1 MVTSNLDIFIQKM
14 NNLGQ
19 KGIPF
24 LFVIDYE
31 MNSPVIY
38 TFQDAA
44 KEGIYFSVNGLRNKR
59 IAAMGKQQLDFR
71 KKNIDFPFYL
81 TAFQKVLNQIHLGNT
96 FLLNLTFPTEIETN
110 WSLERIFEE
119 SSAPYRLL
127 FKDQFVVF
135 SPECFVRISN
145 GEISSFPMKG
155 TIDAAIK
162 CADDIIMAD
171 EKEKAEHATIVDL
184 IRNDLSMVANNVH
197 VKRYRYLDEIVTHDK
212 RLLQVSS
219 EISGTL
225 PADYQSN
232 IGSIVC
238 KLLPAGSI
246 CGAPKDST
254 LKIIREVEGYQ
265 RGYYTGVFGIFDGN
279 NLDSAVMIRFIEQ
292 MNGKLFYKSGGGITM
307 NSDPEKEYNE
317 LIDKIY
323 VAAH

>member
-1 MVTSNLDIFIQKM
+1 MGTINFDSFIQKM

-19 KGIPF
+19 KRIPF

-38 TFQDAA
+38 TFQEAA
-44 KEGIYFSVNGLRNKR
+44 KEGISFSVNGIRNKDL
-59 IAAMGKQQLDFR
+59 AVMEKQRLDFG
-71 KKNIDFPFYL
+71 KNPIGFPHYL
-81 TAFQKVLNQIHLGNT
+81 TAFQKVLNQIQLGNT

-110 WSLERIFEE
+110 WSLEQIFAK
-119 SSAPYRLL
+119 SNAPYRLL
-127 FKDQFVVF
+127 FKDHFVVF
-135 SPECFVRISN
+135 SPECFVKISN
-145 GEISSFPMKG
+145 GEISSYPMKG
-155 TIDAAIK
+155 TIDAAIER
-162 CADDIIMAD
+162 ADDIIMAD

-197 VKRYRYLDEIVTHDK
+197 VKRYRYLEEIVAHDK

-232 IGSIVC
+232 MGSIVC

-254 LKIIREVEGYQ
+254 LKIIKEVEGYK

-279 NLDSAVMIRFIEQ
+279 NLDSAVMIRFVEKI
-292 MNGKLFYKSGGGITM
+292 NGKLFYKSGGGITM
-307 NSDPEKEYNE
+307 HSDPEKEYNE

-323 VAAH
+323 VTTH

>member
-1 MVTSNLDIFIQKM
+1 MLTSHLDIFIQKM
-14 NNLGQ
+14 NNLGK

-24 LFVIDYE
+24 LFIIDYE
-31 MNSPVIY
+31 MNNPVIH
-38 TFQDAA
+38 TFREAA
-44 KEGIYFSVNGLRNKR
+44 KEGIYFSVHGRRNK
-59 IAAMGKQQLDFR
+59 KKSVLDELKLGFN
-71 KKNIDFPFYL
+71 KKVIDFPFYQN
-81 TAFQKVLNQIHLGNT
+81 AFQKVLRQIYLGNT

-110 WSLERIFEE
+110 WSLERIYAK
-119 SSAPYRLL
+119 SNAPYRLL
-127 FKDQFVVF
+127 FKDKFAVF
-135 SPECFVRISN
+135 SPECFVRISK

-155 TIDAAIK
+155 TIDAAIEH
-162 CADDIIMAD
+162 AVDIIMAD

-219 EISGTL
+219 EISGIL
-225 PADYQSN
+225 PTDYQSN

-254 LKIIREVEGYQ
+254 LKIIKEVEGYQ
-265 RGYYTGVFGIFDGN
+265 RGYYTGVFGIFDGK

-292 MNGKLFYKSGGGITM
+292 INGKLFYKSGGGITIH
-307 NSDPEKEYNE
+307 SDPEKEYNE

-323 VAAH
+323 VTAH

>member
-1 MVTSNLDIFIQKM
+1 M

-19 KGIPF
+19 KGTPF

-31 MNSPVIY
+31 MNSPAIY

-44 KEGIYFSVNGLRNKR
+44 KEGIYFSANGLRNKD
-59 IAAMGKQQLDFR
+59 IAVMGKQHLHFG
-71 KKNIDFPFYL
+71 KNPIGFPLYL

-110 WSLERIFEE
+110 WSLKRIFAK

-155 TIDAAIK
+155 TIDAAIPG
-162 CADDIIMAD
+162 AEDIIMAD

-184 IRNDLSMVANNVH
+184 IRNDLSMVATNVH
-197 VKRYRYLDEIVTHDK
+197 VKRYRYLEEIVAHDK

-225 PADYQSN
+225 PLGYQSN

-254 LKIIREVEGYQ
+254 LKIIKEAEGYE
-265 RGYYTGVFGIFDGN
+265 RGYYSGVFGIFDGN
-279 NLDSAVMIRFIEQ
+279 NLDSAVMIRFIEKI
-292 MNGKLFYKSGGGITM
+292 NGKFFYKSGGGITM
-307 NSDPEKEYNE
+307 HSNPEKEYNE

-323 VAAH
+323 VTTH

>member
-1 MVTSNLDIFIQKM
+1 MVTSNFDIFIQKM

-24 LFVIDYE
+24 LFIIDYE
-31 MNSPVIY
+31 MNNPIIY
-38 TFQDAA
+38 TFEDAA
-44 KEGIYFSVNGLRNKR
+44 KKGIYFSVNGLRNQD
-59 IAAMGKQQLDFR
+59 IAAMGKQRLDFR

-110 WSLERIFEE
+110 WNLERIFEE
-119 SSAPYRLL
+119 SNAPYRLL
-127 FKDQFVVF
+127 FQDQFVVF

-145 GEISSFPMKG
+145 GEISSYPMKG
-155 TIDAAIK
+155 TIDAAIE

-184 IRNDLSMVANNVH
+184 IRNDLSMVANNVQ

-225 PADYQSN
+225 PTDYQSN

-246 CGAPKDST
+246 CGAPKEST

-279 NLDSAVMIRFIEQ
+279 NLDSAVMIRFIEKI
-292 MNGKLFYKSGGGITM
+292 NGKLFYKSGGGITM
-307 NSDPEKEYNE
+307 HSDPLKEYNE